1 MSYYFCKAKVIQY
14 EKDLHIL
21 KEALDE
27 TKEEERNKNEELEK
41 HKVTSKL
48 FWAFYQ

>member
-1 MSYYFCKAKVIQY
+1 MIQY

-27 TKEEERNKNEELEK
+27 TKEEERKKNEQLEK
-41 HKVTSKL
+41 HKVTFNI
-48 FWAFYQ
+48 FWALYI

>member
-1 MSYYFCKAKVIQY
+1 MIQY

-27 TKEEERNKNEELEK
+27 TEEEERNKNEELEK
-41 HKVTSKL
+41 HKVTSN
-48 FWAFYQ
+48 

>member
-1 MSYYFCKAKVIQY
+1 MIQY

-27 TKEEERNKNEELEK
+27 TKEEGRKKNEELEQ
-41 HKVTSKL
+41 HKVTSN
-48 FWAFYQ
+48 